1 MVYMLRKFILTSIPK
16 NSPEYSEAHR
26 LLKFI
31 RYFIPVSDKEIP
43 PTSIMREFVGGSS
56 FKY

>member
-1 MVYMLRKFILTSIPK
+1 MKHDLTQGHIGR
-16 NSPEYSEAHR
+16 N
-26 LLKFI
+26 LI
-31 RYFIPVSDKEIP
+31 RFFLPISDKEIP